1 MTKREKLERKEQK
14 IILKHKLKFI
24 KVVRVW
30 FQTRYQEMVES
41 ILDEKIQEDDALLY
55 LREEDSIVTAIERI
69 KSKNEELQKRKI
81 YEAIINNDKPLL
93 KRLLDECKTN
103 LVLYNEEL
111 ERTNKWS
118 PYDEKDISIKNRK
131 LKRLEKSIE
140 DIKSL
145 MQKLVEKS
153 EEIKK
158 ETKKKRGRPSK
169 SEVIQSKMENYI
181 EEDQE

>member
-14 IILKHKLKFI
+14 RILKHKLEFL

-30 FQTRYQEMVES
+30 FQNRYQEMVES
-41 ILDEKIQEDDALLY
+41 ILDENIEEDDVLLY

-69 KSKNEELQKRKI
+69 KSKNEELKKRKV
-81 YEAIINNDKPLL
+81 YDAIINNNKPLL

-111 ERTNKWS
+111 ERTSNWS
-118 PYDEKDISIKNRK
+118 PYSEKEIATKTRK
-131 LKRLEKSIE
+131 IKRLEKNIE
-140 DIKSL
+140 DVKSL

>member
-14 IILKHKLKFI
+14 KILRHKLEFLKT
-24 KVVRVW
+24 VRVW
-30 FQTRYQEMVES
+30 FQNRYQEMVEN
-41 ILDEKIQEDDALLY
+41 ILDENIEEDDVILY
-55 LREEDSIVTAIERI
+55 LQEEETIVTAIERV
-69 KSKNEELQKRKI
+69 KLKNEELQKRKI
-81 YEAIINNDKPLL
+81 YDAVINNDKPLL

-118 PYDEKDISIKNRK
+118 PYGEKEIAIKNRK
-131 LKRLEKSIE
+131 IKRLEKNIE
-140 DIKSL
+140 DIKAL
-145 MQKLVEKS
+145 MQKLVEKA
-153 EEIKK
+153 EEIKQ
-158 ETKKKRGRPSK
+158 ETHKKRGRPSK